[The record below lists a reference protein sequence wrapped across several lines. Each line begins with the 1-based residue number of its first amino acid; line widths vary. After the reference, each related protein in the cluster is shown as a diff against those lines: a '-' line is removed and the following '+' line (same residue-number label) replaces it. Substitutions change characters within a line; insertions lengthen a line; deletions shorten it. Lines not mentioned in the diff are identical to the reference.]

1 MPRLVIAGLLLALSA
16 SKSFAATARK
26 PAPIGYALQPV
37 PIHEVTLANGFWS
50 KRIHTHTH
58 VTIPHVLKT
67 LNIDYANPQP
77 DRSALALVRTLEGA
91 AYCLMMENDPKLRGM
106 MEKISKNIGG
116 LYRGGNRWFGGCPE
130 AAAYL
135 SLVTGK
141 ENEWLKEVFNEYRQ
155 RDGEYFQNAKS
166 DIAHHGF
173 DFRAAGGQH
182 QCAQDLF
189 EALDRGRGDQHL
201 GLADG
206 QPHFARGFAG

>member
-1 MPRLVIAGLLLALSA
+1 MPRLVFAGLPFALSA
-16 SKSFAATARK
+16 VVSFAAAHK
-26 PAPIGYALQPV
+26 PSPIGYALHPV
-37 PIHEVTLANGFWS
+37 RLNEVALAAGFWS

-58 VTIPHVLKT
+58 VTIPHILKT

-91 AYCLMMENDPKLRGM
+91 AYCLMMEDDPKLRDM

-141 ENEWLKEVFNEYRQ
+141 ENEWLKEAINEYRQ
-155 RDGEYFQNAKS
+155 RDGEYFGKDGKFLKEPESHAYYGMAIISLYQAT
-166 DIAHHGF
+166 
-173 DFRAAGGQH
+173 
-182 QCAQDLF
+182 
-189 EALDRGRGDQHL
+189 GDEY
-201 GLADG
+201 
-206 QPHFARGFAG
+206 